1 MTKREF
7 TLQIAQNLDYGMLN
21 YAARYAD
28 DVQEYDAFIQE
39 LIDQDNDPNSREGL
53 KKCLGETMY
62 NELQK
67 LR

>member
-1 MTKREF
+1 MTKQEF
-7 TLQIAQNLDYGMLN
+7 TFQIAQNIDYGILT
-21 YAARYAD
+21 YAARYAV
-28 DVQEYDAFIQE
+28 DVEEYEAFIQE
-39 LIDQDNDPNSREGL
+39 LFDQDNDPRSREGL

>member
-1 MTKREF
+1 MTKQEF
-7 TLQIAQNLDYGMLN
+7 TRRIAEAGEYGIMAF
-21 YAARYAD
+21 AARYAD

-39 LIDQDNDPNSREGL
+39 LIDQDNDPRSREGL

>member
-7 TLQIAQNLDYGMLN
+7 TRQIAEGDYGIMTF
-21 YAARYAD
+21 AARYAD
-28 DVQEYDAFIQE
+28 VLQEYDAFIQE
-39 LIDQDNDPNSREGL
+39 LIDQDDDPNSREGL